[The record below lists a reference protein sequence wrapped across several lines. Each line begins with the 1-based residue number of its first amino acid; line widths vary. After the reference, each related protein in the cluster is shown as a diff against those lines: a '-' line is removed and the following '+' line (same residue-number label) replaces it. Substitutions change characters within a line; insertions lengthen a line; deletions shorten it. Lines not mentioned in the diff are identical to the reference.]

1 MSSMNVLMGSLNL
14 SPVLQI
20 KMILSWI
27 NKYLQPDA
35 RSSLRNIRL
44 NIINWGMQ
52 VITSSGGGDGV
63 YVFFPYVAS
72 FHSYLTVEIP
82 PPIQTTNNFNFNQ
95 IIK

>member
-1 MSSMNVLMGSLNL
+1 MNVLMGSLNL

-27 NKYLQPDA
+27 NNCLQPDV

-52 VITSSGGGDGV
+52 VITSSGGGGGGFM
-63 YVFFPYVAS
+63 FFSHMLPH
-72 FHSYLTVEIP
+72 FIP
-82 PPIQTTNNFNFNQ
+82 I
-95 IIK
+95 